1 MNRADLRA
9 LLSSRIE
16 QPIARLLAALGLS
29 PNAITVLGMLGA
41 VAAGILA
48 SQGLLLAAGA
58 ATLVAGIL
66 DLFDGSVARL
76 TGRKSKFGALLDS
89 TADRV
94 SEAAVLIGLAVYY
107 AGEESLL
114 GVALSCGA
122 MAGSMMVSYVR
133 ARAGG
138 LRVDCEVGV
147 FTRPER
153 VAAMGAGLIAGQW
166 LECRPPRRPRR
177 DRRAYGHHHS
187 AARSARS
194 PGAGWPVDTLLIP
207 IRRDAAT

>member
-1 MNRADLRA
+1 MNRADLRR
-9 LLSSRIE
+9 LLSSRVE
-16 QPIARLLAALGLS
+16 QPIAKLLAAVGLS
-29 PNAITVLGMLGA
+29 PNAITLIGMLGA
-41 VAAGILA
+41 VAAGVLA

-58 ATLVAGIL
+58 ATLIAGVL

-94 SEAAVLIGLAVYY
+94 SEAAVLVGLAVYY
-107 AGEESLL
+107 AGEGSLV
-114 GVALSCGA
+114 GVGLSCGA

-138 LRVDCEVGV
+138 IGVDCEVGV

-166 LECRPPRRPRR
+166 AGVVLLVVVGATAALTAVTTVQRVLHVRRELDSR
-177 DRRAYGHHHS
+177 
-187 AARSARS
+187 
-194 PGAGWPVDTLLIP
+194 
-207 IRRDAAT
+207 

>member
-1 MNRADLRA
+1 MNRADLRG
-9 LLSSRIE
+9 LLASRIE

-29 PNAITVLGMLGA
+29 PNAITLLGMVGA
-41 VAAGILA
+41 IAAGGLA
-48 SQGLLLAAGA
+48 AQGLLLAAGV
-58 ATLVAGIL
+58 ATLAAGIF

-94 SEAAVLIGLAVYY
+94 SEAAVLIGLAVHY
-107 AGEESLL
+107 AEEGSLL
-114 GVALSCGA
+114 GVLLSCAA

-166 LECRPPRRPRR
+166 LGVVLLVILGATAVLTAVTTVQRVLHVRREL
-177 DRRAYGHHHS
+177 G
-187 AARSARS
+187 
-194 PGAGWPVDTLLIP
+194 GQ
-207 IRRDAAT
+207 

>member
-1 MNRADLRA
+1 MNRADLRR
-9 LLSSRIE
+9 LLSTRVE

-29 PNAITVLGMLGA
+29 PNAITLLGMAGA
-41 VAAGILA
+41 IAAGVLA

-76 TGRKSKFGALLDS
+76 TGRKSRFGALLDS

-94 SEAAVLIGLAVYY
+94 SEAAVLVGLAVHY
-107 AGEESLL
+107 AGEGSIP
-114 GVALSCGA
+114 GVLLSCGA

-166 LECRPPRRPRR
+166 LDAVLLVVLGATAALTAITTVQRILHVRREL
-177 DRRAYGHHHS
+177 DSG
-187 AARSARS
+187 
-194 PGAGWPVDTLLIP
+194 
-207 IRRDAAT
+207 

>member
-1 MNRADLRA
+1 MNRADLRG
-9 LLSSRIE
+9 LLSSRVE
-16 QPIARLLAALGLS
+16 QPVSRLLAAMGLT
-29 PNAITVLGMLGA
+29 PNAITVMGMLGA
-41 VAAGILA
+41 VGAGILA

-76 TGRKSKFGALLDS
+76 TGRQSKFGALLDS

-94 SEAAVLIGLAVYY
+94 SEAAVLVGLAVYY

-114 GVALSCGA
+114 GVLLSCGA

-153 VAAMGAGLIAGQW
+153 IAAMGAGLVVGQW
-166 LECRPPRRPRR
+166 LGVVLLVVLGATAGLTAITTVQRLLHVRRELERR
-177 DRRAYGHHHS
+177 
-187 AARSARS
+187 
-194 PGAGWPVDTLLIP
+194 
-207 IRRDAAT
+207 

>member
-1 MNRADLRA
+1 MNRADLRR
-9 LLSSRIE
+9 LLSSRVE

-29 PNAITVLGMLGA
+29 PNAITLLGMCGA
-41 VAAGILA
+41 VAAGVLA

-76 TGRKSKFGALLDS
+76 TGRKSRFGALLDS
-89 TADRV
+89 TADRI
-94 SEAAVLIGLAVYY
+94 SEAAVLVGLAVHY
-107 AGEESLL
+107 AGEGSLP
-114 GVALSCGA
+114 GVLLSCGA

-138 LRVDCEVGV
+138 LRVDCEVGI

-166 LECRPPRRPRR
+166 LDAVLLVVLGATAVLTAITTIQRILHVRREL
-177 DRRAYGHHHS
+177 DSG
-187 AARSARS
+187 
-194 PGAGWPVDTLLIP
+194 
-207 IRRDAAT
+207 